1 MDTNLLEAI
10 LNSGLEGA
18 CIVLVLVIAYKI
30 KRAQL
35 DINSN
40 CGWCQSSSHNEGAN
54 PQRNNPQGDE
64 NV

>member
-1 MDTNLLEAI
+1 MDTNLLKI
-10 LNSGLEGA
+10 VLDSGLEGA

-40 CGWCQSSSHNEGAN
+40 CGWCQSSSHNQGA
-54 PQRNNPQGDE
+54 NPQGDE